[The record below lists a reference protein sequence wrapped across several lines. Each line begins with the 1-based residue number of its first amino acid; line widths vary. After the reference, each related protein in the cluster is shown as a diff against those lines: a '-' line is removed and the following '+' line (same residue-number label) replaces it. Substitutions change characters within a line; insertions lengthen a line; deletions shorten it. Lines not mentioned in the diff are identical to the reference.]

1 MAYKYEQDVVS
12 ELGHLGDDYHSNAH
26 YEMAEEV
33 SDVYTKARAFDEI
46 VAEFG
51 HYVDTLQSWESI
63 DHKDT
68 QTLLEII
75 RENMED
81 K

>member
-1 MAYKYEQDVVS
+1 MGYEYEHAVVS
-12 ELGHLGDDYHSNAH
+12 ELEGLGMEYNSNAH
-26 YEMAEEV
+26 YEMAGEVEEV
-33 SDVYTKARAFDEI
+33 YAKARAFDEI

-51 HYVDTLQSWESI
+51 HYVDNLSSWESI

-75 RENMED
+75 KENMED

>member
-1 MAYKYEQDVVS
+1 MAYEYEDKVVNI
-12 ELGHLGDDYHSNAH
+12 LKTFGVLYNSNINFI
-26 YEMAEEV
+26 MAEEV